1 MKLCQEEYGRSL
13 GRGGSGGLVAKSHL
27 SFVTQWT
34 LSTGFPRQE
43 YWCELPFPSP
53 GDLPNLGIEPRS
65 PALPADAL
73 PSESPGKPSLLERL
87 TELRQTFYWLGYQF
101 IRIQSYS
108 QEQPSEEMLRARPG
122 ARAPSFP
129 ALWVFHS
136 SQVHQPRSSPDLPFW
151 VFMEAYG
158 PRILEGHSPQGHKE
172 LDTT

>member
-65 PALPADAL
+65 PALQVDSLA
-73 PSESPGKPSLLERL
+73 SEPLGKPSSFFL
-87 TELRQTFYWLGYQF
+87 FLGIGYF
-101 IRIQSYS
+101 I
-108 QEQPSEEMLRARPG
+108 
-122 ARAPSFP
+122 
-129 ALWVFHS
+129 
-136 SQVHQPRSSPDLPFW
+136 
-151 VFMEAYG
+151 
-158 PRILEGHSPQGHKE
+158 
-172 LDTT
+172 